1 MPGNVEVLFLRRLA
15 LNCVKYVSGLSGL
28 IAVGFDWP
36 AVEVIA
42 RSCNIK
48 LTALHVTKLRKLEDL
63 EIRYF
68 NKKDGE

>member
-1 MPGNVEVLFLRRLA
+1 MSGNVQALFLRRMS
-15 LNCVKYVSGLSGL
+15 LNCVRYVSGFSGL

-36 AVEVIA
+36 AIEVIA

-48 LTALHVTKLRKLEDL
+48 MNSLLLRKMRKLEDL